1 MSTSIHD
8 QSTPAPKILTVQSAS
23 KTPTETSKR
32 PPPLILTEIGKTP
45 IPAMSTSIHDQS
57 TPAPT
62 ILPVRSASKTPTE
75 HQKRPPP
82 LNLTEIHVGQM
93 PTGAVSTSPL
103 FTFRGSTTTA
113 TTPRTPSSE
122 PTVNLLNAINL
133 NLEKVV
139 RRQIE
144 FEHTVIRKLDTAN
157 KRVSG
162 VESSLNTILERLD
175 VVKAT
180 REGPSTT
187 EAVLTDEMFSDVPS
201 NQARR
206 HVFESSPA
214 EDRASAKGTSGGEYE
229 RGCPLS

>member
-1 MSTSIHD
+1 MH
-8 QSTPAPKILTVQSAS
+8 
-23 KTPTETSKR
+23 ET
-32 PPPLILTEIGKTP
+32 
-45 IPAMSTSIHDQS
+45 
-57 TPAPT
+57 
-62 ILPVRSASKTPTE
+62 
-75 HQKRPPP
+75 
-82 LNLTEIHVGQM
+82 
-93 PTGAVSTSPL
+93 TGAVPTSPL

-144 FEHTVIRKLDTAN
+144 FEHTVIRKLDTSN

-162 VESSLNTILERLD
+162 VELSLNTILERLD
-175 VVKAT
+175 EVKAT

-201 NQARR
+201 NYRLTFDELEYLR
-206 HVFESSPA
+206 THSSGVGNFALALTRKLFP
-214 EDRASAKGTSGGEYE
+214 ELGGPGNL
-229 RGCPLS
+229 R